1 MKLICNIGSVRLK
14 NGSRVTKG
22 EEFELRGKEAHT
34 LLDHGYAIKASDVA
48 KQSTDPPDK
57 DSEKDEADK
66 EE

>member
-14 NGSRVTKG
+14 NGSRATKG

-34 LLDHGYAIKASDVA
+34 LLDHGYAIKASGVA

-57 DSEKDEADK
+57 DPEEDEADK
-66 EE
+66 QE